1 MSALGISSRTTITL
15 LAAAAVAWVVV
26 ADRMAGMD
34 EGPGTDL
41 GGARWFL
48 GIWVV
53 MTAAMMLPS
62 TVRVAPT
69 ALFAAG
75 YLAVWTVYGLAAY
88 LVFLIVTSF
97 DTGWLAWDRA
107 GPYAAGTVIVAAALY
122 ELTPMKQRS
131 LRRCRSPHDDPSPF
145 GAGVAHG
152 RDCVGCSGGLMIVLF
167 ALGVMSLVWMGVV
180 AVAIFA
186 EKVLPQGP
194 RLSRVVAV
202 ALVVLGVWVAIS
214 SGSVPGLTDPGG
226 APSMEMQQ

>member
-1 MSALGISSRTTITL
+1 

-34 EGPGTDL
+34 DGPGTDL

-75 YLAVWTVYGLAAY
+75 YIAVWTVYGLAAY
-88 LVFLIVTSF
+88 LVFRIVTSF

-107 GPYAAGTVIVAAALY
+107 GPYAAGAVIVAAALY

-131 LRRCRSPHDDPSPF
+131 LRRCRSPPDDPRP
-145 GAGVAHG
+145 VAP
-152 RDCVGCSGGLMIVLF
+152 
-167 ALGVMSLVWMGVV
+167 
-180 AVAIFA
+180 
-186 EKVLPQGP
+186 LPAPARRPEPVRRRRRARP
-194 RLSRVVAV
+194 RLCRLLRRPDGRAVRARSDEPRLDGCRGRGDLRGEGAAARAEALAPGRRRSRRARG
-202 ALVVLGVWVAIS
+202 LGRHLFRQR
-214 SGSVPGLTDPGG
+214 SGT
-226 APSMEMQQ
+226 